1 MVSTKANAVSGPT
14 PGCVCKRLAAG
25 ALCLRCRDWPVK
37 SWNQLQLVD
46 QLSGLECLM
55 RWVLL
60 FFGSL
65 ATGVLAI
72 VLSLALLLVSLA
84 MYDRYILGITS
95 NGAVGWDPVSIFGR
109 WVIGIPLLIFGLG
122 CSSGFRFLSKRLH
135 R

>member
-1 MVSTKANAVSGPT
+1 MESIT
-14 PGCVCKRLAAG
+14 
-25 ALCLRCRDWPVK
+25 
-37 SWNQLQLVD
+37 LVD

-65 ATGVLAI
+65 ATGVFAI
-72 VLSLALLLVSLA
+72 VLSLALLLVSLSI
-84 MYDRYILGITS
+84 YDRYVLGIAS

-109 WVIGIPLLIFGLG
+109 YWVIGIPLLIFGLG
-122 CSSGFRFLSKRLH
+122 CSAGFWFLSRRLH

>member
-1 MVSTKANAVSGPT
+1 
-14 PGCVCKRLAAG
+14 
-25 ALCLRCRDWPVK
+25 
-37 SWNQLQLVD
+37 
-46 QLSGLECLM
+46 M

-60 FFGSL
+60 CFGSL

-72 VLSLALLLVSLA
+72 VLSVALLLVSLA

-122 CSSGFRFLSKRLH
+122 CSAGFWFLSKRLY